1 MIAAVKVDR
10 RQFTKLMATAGAAF
24 AMERWLDAELL
35 QPVAGGRLVR
45 TMPLGRLDGRPAPPL
60 NTLLG
65 TSLDAR
71 QFTDLSTIDPERP
84 LTAADHFYIRTAHPA
99 SLPPAENWRINCG
112 GLLQE
117 RALELRA
124 LEANS
129 GPMGTHVME
138 CSGNV
143 DPANFGLLSAAA
155 WDGVPVRE
163 VLDRIGRP
171 SAAQRVRIT
180 GLDDDQFRSASSN
193 AGASWVFTVEELE
206 RTRAFLA
213 LRMNGTSLSPDHGAP
228 VRLVV
233 PNYYGCSCIKWVSRI
248 DWVPDDEPA
257 TSQMQEFSARTHQSG
272 VPALAREY
280 EPPLI
285 DLAAAPIRVEQWVV
299 TRENRDR
306 VVYRVVGLR
315 WGGTVAKAPLTIRFK
330 HTERFVPV
338 ENNPPATSTTSWT
351 LWSHTWMPDTPGR
364 YQIALSVSDLSIRA
378 RRLDIFYYTRDVE
391 IDRI

>member
-1 MIAAVKVDR
+1 MLDR
-10 RQFTKLMATAGAAF
+10 
-24 AMERWLDAELL
+24 
-35 QPVAGGRLVR
+35 
-45 TMPLGRLDGRPAPPL
+45 
-60 NTLLG
+60 
-65 TSLDAR
+65 
-71 QFTDLSTIDPERP
+71 ERP
-84 LTAADHFYIRTAHPA
+84 LTAADHFYIRTAHPP
-99 SLPPAENWRINCG
+99 SLPPAENWRITCG
-112 GLLQE
+112 GLLPQE
-117 RALELRA
+117 RALELRT
-124 LEANS
+124 LETGR

-143 DPANFGLLSAAA
+143 DPANFGLLSAAS
-155 WDGVPVRE
+155 WDGISVRE

-180 GLDDDQFRSASSN
+180 GFDDDRFKSVSSN

-206 RTRAFLA
+206 RTQAFFA
-213 LRMNGTSLSPDHGAP
+213 LRMNGSSLSADHGAP

-257 TSQMQEFSARTHQSG
+257 TSQMREFSARTHQRG

-280 EPPLI
+280 QPPVI

-299 TRENRDR
+299 TSDNRDR

-315 WGGTVAKAPLTIRFK
+315 WGGTVVRAPLTIRFK
-330 HTERFVPV
+330 HTERFVPL
-338 ENNPPATSTTSWT
+338 EDNPPAGSTTSWT
-351 LWSHTWMPDTPGR
+351 LWSHTWMPDAPGR
-364 YQIALSVSDLSIRA
+364 YQIALSVSDPSIRT